1 MKKYIRD
8 LGDTKEK
15 VKITRTTCDNESE
28 ISDAI
33 KRSRE
38 ELDFSNNNSIPS
50 EYNKVDEKIIT
61 TVYKVQPKDYTKNS
75 YDRSNIREKIINKKY
90 ISTNRYESNNDYN
103 TYRHDYNCGQCRC
116 NPKYTERYDVNSKY
130 GIYNNSP
137 RRTKTPYY
145 DGSPSRETYTL
156 YNFNNIA
163 RNHGYYETK
172 SRSPSPSPKYSSTN
186 CNSFRTYT
194 EYRNTSTDKYNNNR
208 CYSRRR
214 YDDDFDYNKNNT
226 YTSKYYYQRNR
237 NLSKTPK
244 ARKSCKKCCH
254 CIHLYHCCHCNH
266 IGPKRTVEYTPISGG
281 RIENYFENEITQ
293 DGEYLVTMSLAKK
306 VMDQDKT
313 GFKYEDENENQNQKV
328 EDRKEVVIEYENK
341 RVRDQNKIKND
352 NDRCCKRNK
361 RNNYYSEKIEIDK
374 KKGGYKDIEEK
385 SSTYRVRNKDYGD
398 NYRYYER
405 NESRS
410 PLKKTITVQKRRGP
424 VHVYG
429 TQTYEKNDVVRNYR
443 VNLPE
448 SNEKKVIRTYKKEN
462 SYDDNNN
469 INYDE
474 NENNNY
480 NNDYEDYENNYDN
493 DNYDNNEKDYNR
505 YEN

>member
-8 LGDTKEK
+8 IGDTKQK
-15 VKITRTTCDNESE
+15 IKITRTTCDNESE

-38 ELDFSNNNSIPS
+38 ELDYSNNTSIPS

-61 TVYKVQPKDYTKNS
+61 TVYQVPQNDYNRNS
-75 YDRSNIREKIINKKY
+75 YDRSNLREKREKIINKKY
-90 ISTNRYESNNDYN
+90 ISTNRYENNNDYN
-103 TYRHDYNCGQCRC
+103 TYKYDYNCGKCLC
-116 NPKYTERYDVNSKY
+116 NPKYSERYDAYSKY
-130 GIYNNSP
+130 GLYNRSP
-137 RRTKTPYY
+137 RRNKTPHNN
-145 DGSPSRETYTL
+145 GSPSTETTTL

-172 SRSPSPSPKYSSTN
+172 SRSPSPSPKYSNNN
-186 CNSFRTYT
+186 CNTYRTYT
-194 EYRNTSTDKYNNNR
+194 ECKKTSINKYHNNR
-208 CYSRRR
+208 CNSRKKL
-214 YDDDFDYNKNNT
+214 YDDDFDYDNYNKSNT
-226 YTSKYYYQRNR
+226 YTNKYYYQRNKS
-237 NLSKTPK
+237 LSKTPK
-244 ARKSCKKCCH
+244 VRRTCKRRC
-254 CIHLYHCCHCNH
+254 HCCHCCH
-266 IGPKRTVEYTPISGG
+266 CKHTYPKRTVEYTPISGG

-306 VMDQDKT
+306 VLDQDNV
-313 GFKYEDENENQNQKV
+313 GFKYEDGNENENERV
-328 EDRKEVVIEYENK
+328 EDINEVEIEYENK
-341 RVRDQNKIKND
+341 RVRDQNK

-361 RNNYYSEKIEIDK
+361 RNNYYTEKIEIDK
-374 KKGGYKDIEEK
+374 KDGGYKDIQEK
-385 SSTYRVRNKDYGD
+385 TSTYRVKNKDYGD
-398 NYRYYER
+398 NYKYYER

-410 PLKKTITVQKRRGP
+410 PLKKTVTVQKRRGP

-429 TQTYEKNDVVRNYR
+429 VEKYEKNDVVRNYR

-448 SNEKKVIRTYKKEN
+448 SHEKKVIRTYKKEN

-469 INYDE
+469 NYD
-474 NENNNY
+474 
-480 NNDYEDYENNYDN
+480 NDNYEDYDKNY